1 MIEIPRI
8 DIPDAELEA
17 RRRAAAEAF
26 ELAAP
31 EAAQDNYDREV
42 FRWAAEAMRRVGA
55 GNRPAKIAFVPV
67 GTQPY
72 APILAALASPAEI
85 VVLLH
90 TDGSLPHAE
99 LVRAAIAPERPVL
112 RLRSIGDGLDGAA
125 IAAVVVGERAS
136 AGDPRP
142 ADVVADVTGGR
153 KATVAV
159 LGALAAANGFRQTYV
174 EGRPSARHRA
184 FFVGERWQAVIN
196 VRALCG
202 VDRRERGIALWR
214 AGGYAAAAKELAAAS
229 EATGGARD
237 AASALAAQGLDAF
250 RAGDFGAAA
259 RRFGAASRLFARD
272 DAARLAL
279 EDGRAVA
286 SEIARG
292 GAALRRHAL
301 LAIAESE
308 RRGGDR
314 LAAAAAARAAG
325 LRAGTTLATARR
337 AAAAACGVERARL
350 ALHDPRRLAA
360 SLAPSLGLED

>member
-8 DIPDAELEA
+8 DVPQAELES
-17 RRRAAAEAF
+17 RRRAAADAF
-26 ELAAP
+26 ELVAP
-31 EAAQDNYDREV
+31 EAARDRYDHDV
-42 FRWAAEAMRRVGA
+42 FRWAAEAMRRVGR

-90 TDGSLPHAE
+90 TDGSLEYAE
-99 LVRAAIAPERPVL
+99 LVRAALAPERPVV
-112 RLRSIGDGLDGAA
+112 RMRSLGDGLDGAA
-125 IAAVVVGERAS
+125 IAAVVVGERAA

-142 ADVVADVTGGR
+142 EDVVVDVTGGR

-159 LGALAAANGFRQTYV
+159 LGALAAASGFRQTYV
-174 EGRPSARHRA
+174 EGNPSPRHQG
-184 FFVGERWQAVIN
+184 FVRGERWQALIS

-202 VDRRERGIALWR
+202 VDRRERGIALWF
-214 AGGYAAAAKELAAAS
+214 AGSYAAAAKEFAAAS
-229 EATGGARD
+229 EGTGGARD
-237 AASALAAQGLDAF
+237 TAAALAAQGLDAF
-250 RAGDFGAAA
+250 RSGEFGAAA
-259 RRFGAASRLFARD
+259 RRFAAASRLFPRQ
-272 DAARLAL
+272 DAVRLAF
-279 EDGRAVA
+279 EDVRAVA

-308 RRGGDR
+308 RRAGDR
-314 LAAAAAARAAG
+314 LAAVAAARAAG

-360 SLAPSLGLED
+360 SLARPLGIED